1 MQSQQVANSQFC
13 STGQG
18 HPFKLRNP
26 LAKVTARKCAD
37 CAIDIFQ
44 HSRGEVQDVDAL
56 KILDIV
62 ADTKV
67 YMCVYM
73 CEREIERERVCV
85 CMCAYIYIC
94 VCACVYIKSRNL
106 LAKVTT
112 RKCVDYSLD
121 VYVQRTHKQ

>member
-1 MQSQQVANSQFC
+1 MYIIYTMQSQQVANSQFC

-67 YMCVYM
+67 YIYM
-73 CEREIERERVCV
+73 Y
-85 CMCAYIYIC
+85 M
-94 VCACVYIKSRNL
+94 
-106 LAKVTT
+106 
-112 RKCVDYSLD
+112 
-121 VYVQRTHKQ
+121 

>member
-67 YMCVYM
+67 YIYMCT
-73 CEREIERERVCV
+73 CEREIEREMVCV
-85 CMCAYIYIC
+85 CVC
-94 VCACVYIKSRNL
+94 VCVYIKSRNL

>member
-1 MQSQQVANSQFC
+1 MYIIYTMQSQQVANSQFC

-67 YMCVYM
+67 YIYMCT
-73 CEREIERERVCV
+73 CEREIEREMVCV
-85 CMCAYIYIC
+85 CVC
-94 VCACVYIKSRNL
+94 VCIHQIEEPSCKSYGTKVCRL
-106 LAKVTT
+106 FIIRFRAKNT
-112 RKCVDYSLD
+112 
-121 VYVQRTHKQ
+121 